1 MAPTKTLRAWLK
13 HGSRE
18 QEPPVDSALKT
29 NNFSRRRTATSGRLR
44 YFEKGLPLDAAMQST
59 GYDQRHQSENRRHPF
74 HQHLVRMNMS
84 PQEDRIGRC
93 SKVGKETIFGFLKAL
108 EIFVDQNYLESRRS
122 SFGDHDASYTT
133 LSRIFT
139 RRAGV
144 LVSPKP
150 TYSYTIILP
159 PSKSKFKLSTRR
171 PLIVR
176 YIGEFP
182 GRRRVLGTTTV
193 IGRLPSQSVACRGNR
208 ISYRLFDL
216 FMLISFDSPA
226 SLGTCI
232 VPSSGRLY

>member
-93 SKVGKETIFGFLKAL
+93 SKVGKETIFGFLPGNFRRPKLPGKQAIL
-108 EIFVDQNYLESRRS
+108 FWRSRCQL
-122 SFGDHDASYTT
+122 H
-133 LSRIFT
+133 
-139 RRAGV
+139 
-144 LVSPKP
+144 
-150 TYSYTIILP
+150 YTIANIYEAGGGAGQP
-159 PSKSKFKLSTRR
+159 
-171 PLIVR
+171 
-176 YIGEFP
+176 
-182 GRRRVLGTTTV
+182 
-193 IGRLPSQSVACRGNR
+193 
-208 ISYRLFDL
+208 
-216 FMLISFDSPA
+216 
-226 SLGTCI
+226 
-232 VPSSGRLY
+232 